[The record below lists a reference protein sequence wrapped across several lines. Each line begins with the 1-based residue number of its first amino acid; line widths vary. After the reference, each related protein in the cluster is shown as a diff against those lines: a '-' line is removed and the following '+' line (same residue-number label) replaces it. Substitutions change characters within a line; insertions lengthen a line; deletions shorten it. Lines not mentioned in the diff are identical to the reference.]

1 MIERNVEKSVNLSFE
16 EISVANTNLDPE
28 SRTAK
33 AHFRRHE
40 IFYGGL
46 TLTCAQIV
54 DNEVRTL
61 GFIHN
66 IDYLMNSE
74 DPTFFRHRVGYE
86 QYESFNATT
95 STLPFIDTT
104 TNIKIDI
111 SWKKWSCC
119 SACCCSVALCGLYAN
134 TKKCHEVDS
143 YRTRKGLLSFMLL
156 DFNKPLKL
164 PNDEVSRELDRI
176 LRLSPYREEGIAIF
190 SSMIH
195 RTLRFQEHLWSDV
208 LKPIVMNNLES
219 WLGTTGSSLT
229 TLGLF
234 IEEESCVG
242 MEQMKNC
249 SLLAACRGQTIVEP
263 PPLVEEPVVVDPC
276 AETPMVTLS
285 VLESKASF
293 RFEPNTSYRLRL
305 DGLDMEGLKSVKW
318 KIGERTVGNYDSS
331 KPCHEQGITVHENGF
346 DLILIE
352 PNETQVVGVVIEAF
366 TGRHRFRI
374 QFMVDSVEDRFA
386 YDYRVSLEK
395 AAIAAAA
402 IVLLMVSTTLIHH
415 FKWRTQPPRM
425 KDPSRRRSEKLS
437 EARQTE
443 SKKNRPLPTK

>member
-1 MIERNVEKSVNLSFE
+1 MKRYMEMSVNPTIE
-16 EISVANTNLDPE
+16 EATAGSKPQDVSLRISVANTNLDE
-28 SRTAK
+28 GSRSSK
-33 AHFRRHE
+33 AHFTRHE

-61 GFIHN
+61 GFLHN

-74 DPTFFRHRVGYE
+74 DPNFCKFRHRVGYE

-95 STLPFIDTT
+95 SMLPFIDTT
-104 TNIKIDI
+104 TNIK
-111 SWKKWSCC
+111 
-119 SACCCSVALCGLYAN
+119 
-134 TKKCHEVDS
+134 
-143 YRTRKGLLSFMLL
+143 
-156 DFNKPLKL
+156 LKL
-164 PNDEVSRELDRI
+164 PNDEVAREVDRI

-195 RTLRFQEHLWSDV
+195 RTQRFQEHLWSVV
-208 LKPIVMNNLES
+208 LEPIVMSNLDS
-219 WLGTTGSSLT
+219 WMGATESSLT
-229 TLGLF
+229 SLGLF

-285 VLESKASF
+285 VVESKASF

-305 DGLDMEGLKSVKW
+305 EGLDMEGLKSVKW
-318 KIGERTVGNYDSS
+318 KIEERTVSNYDPS
-331 KPCHEQGITVHENGF
+331 KPCHEQGMAVHENGF

-352 PNETQVVGVVIEAF
+352 PNETQPVLKS
-366 TGRHRFRI
+366 
-374 QFMVDSVEDRFA
+374 DL
-386 YDYRVSLEK
+386 DY
-395 AAIAAAA
+395 
-402 IVLLMVSTTLIHH
+402 
-415 FKWRTQPPRM
+415 
-425 KDPSRRRSEKLS
+425 
-437 EARQTE
+437 
-443 SKKNRPLPTK
+443 N